1 MTMPLLSSSGQSKS
15 VGFTSGYPPVWT
27 DNTIGQ
33 ISYGQSFS
41 DSVSATG
48 SAPISYSVTSGS
60 FPSGISLNTETGS
73 IAGTSTTIGAWSA
86 TVRARNSVGAV
97 DVTFSQT
104 LAEPAYPPTLVQ
116 HTYNFGYGSSVSFS
130 GASGRQSGD
139 VAMVLVTAHN
149 PDMSNVN
156 AEKADPSGWTVVS
169 SSYYGAS
176 LYDSNT
182 GTLKEH
188 INGFGRVYARTLNN
202 TSSDSITVS
211 LPQSMTWEASMITV
225 RPATGCTYTTGGY
238 SATFSVPD
246 SSVGNFY
253 SKLNTS
259 SFSGGPVTVMNQRY
273 VRGWSVVSGPQAYLS
288 SSTSNNIGSL
298 SSPSQITRAVWS
310 SSRLITYKYDA
321 DGSAPSVYD
330 GQWYVSDYRWPIQAN
345 GLLKWYRP

>member
-1 MTMPLLSSSGQSKS
+1 MPLLSSSGQPKS
-15 VGFTSGYPPVWT
+15 VGFTSGYPPVWA

-33 ISYGQSFS
+33 IIYDQAFT
-41 DSVSATG
+41 DSVTATG
-48 SAPISYSVTSGS
+48 SDPISYSVISGS
-60 FPSGISLNTETGS
+60 FPAGISLNNATGD
-73 IAGTSTTIGAWSA
+73 ITGTSTDIGGWSVTIQ
-86 TVRARNSVGAV
+86 ARNSVGAV
-97 DVTFSQT
+97 EVTFSQT
-104 LAEPAYPPTLVQ
+104 LSEPAYPPTLVQ
-116 HTYNFGYGSSVSFS
+116 HTYNFGYGSTVSFS

-156 AEKADPSGWTVVS
+156 AEQPNPSNWTVVS

-176 LYDSNT
+176 LYDPNT
-182 GTLKEH
+182 GFLKEH
-188 INGFGRVYARTLNN
+188 INGFGRVFVRTLNA
-202 TSSDSITVS
+202 TSSDNITVT

-225 RPATGCTYTTGGY
+225 RPAAGCSYTTSGSS
-238 SATFSVPD
+238 SAFSVPD

-253 SKLNTS
+253 SKLNGAS
-259 SFSGGPVTVMNQRY
+259 LSGGPVTIMNQRY

-288 SSTSNNIGSL
+288 SSTTNNVGSL

-310 SSRLITYKYDA
+310 SNRLITYKHDA
-321 DGSAPSVYD
+321 DGSVPSVYD